1 MHLYKTLRKLVLIS
15 LAFIPVAANAQF
27 YNRLEISNSASNLK
41 SLPHGFSGDESKY
54 SSG

>member
-1 MHLYKTLRKLVLIS
+1 MGSKLTLIDIGGYLV
-15 LAFIPVAANAQF
+15 ND
-27 YNRLEISNSASNLK
+27 SNSASNLK

>member
-1 MHLYKTLRKLVLIS
+1 LPPLKKS
-15 LAFIPVAANAQF
+15 
-27 YNRLEISNSASNLK
+27 SNSASNLK